1 MSDQNPLL
9 PAIAP
14 ASGGALTT
22 STGPQRIAT
31 CMAENLLDVA
41 RSQERALA
49 AQRRYRI
56 GDYEFREADYAQIQR
71 WARKLGMNAEEV
83 VNGLAKSQKTPFYA
97 SERIDVDFQVQDG
110 LIVSLVW
117 DFDLFPLSDWAWVA
131 GLELEHLGILNAPSA
146 QLPLLPT
153 CLRRLVCY
161 ENGLTSLNL
170 LRVPGLQ
177 KLECSHNKLTHL
189 DLTPV
194 PWLQEL
200 DCSENPLTDLK
211 LEPVPGLQKLSCR
224 ENQFTELVLTPV
236 PVLQELLCNRNS
248 LKKLDLM
255 PVSGLKKLDCRF
267 NQLTELDL
275 TPVPELQSLQCTK
288 NQITNLNLDPLPD
301 LQELCCRGNQITELN
316 LTPVPNLQQLSCSGN
331 QLTELD
337 LTPVR
342 RLRWLWCDRD
352 VIISNAP
359 KDLDVRG
366 RR

>member
-131 GLELEHLGILNAPSA
+131 GLELEHLGIFECPKRAIAPLAHLFTSLGLLRKWAYQPESAASAGVAKAGVQPQQINPSGLNTGTLATRARLLRKPTHRFKIGACAGTAKA
-146 QLPLLPT
+146 QLQGKPIH
-153 CLRRLVCY
+153 RA
-161 ENGLTSLNL
+161 GLDARASAAGAS
-170 LRVPGLQ
+170 VQ
-177 KLECSHNKLTHL
+177 
-189 DLTPV
+189 
-194 PWLQEL
+194 
-200 DCSENPLTDLK
+200 
-211 LEPVPGLQKLSCR
+211 
-224 ENQFTELVLTPV
+224 
-236 PVLQELLCNRNS
+236 
-248 LKKLDLM
+248 
-255 PVSGLKKLDCRF
+255 
-267 NQLTELDL
+267 
-275 TPVPELQSLQCTK
+275 PELTQKVGPDAGIGAEKARLQ
-288 NQITNLNLDPLPD
+288 I
-301 LQELCCRGNQITELN
+301 
-316 LTPVPNLQQLSCSGN
+316 
-331 QLTELD
+331 
-337 LTPVR
+337 
-342 RLRWLWCDRD
+342 
-352 VIISNAP
+352 
-359 KDLDVRG
+359 
-366 RR
+366 